1 MNKIM
6 QLKVNRHL
14 QLQRKEVF
22 RIEKG
27 MDKRESI
34 VTEFGGVRRAMAR
47 GQELGPDEAER
58 HSMKAAG

>member
-1 MNKIM
+1 M

-27 MDKRESI
+27 MDKSESI

-47 GQELGPDEAER
+47 GQEGRSWDR
-58 HSMKAAG
+58 TKQRGTV